1 MPKRTNTK
9 RADGRFS
16 VQVYLGKDE
25 TGHRR
30 YKTVYGHTQKE
41 ADAAADVYRAK
52 IRKGIDTARESD
64 TFAQWRDRWFA
75 VKLLD
80 IGASQASTYR
90 SYFRHL
96 APIDGIPLRDIQPHH
111 VQTIIADLAAW
122 NPHTGKP
129 TAKKTL
135 TDIRNTARQIFAYAV
150 ENRVLEFNPI
160 DSVRVPKNAPQA
172 ARRSLTASEI
182 ELIRT
187 TPHKLQTASM
197 IMLYAGLRRSETIAL
212 LWSDVDLVNG
222 TISVTKAANLKDQQN
237 PIKTTKTAAGTRI
250 VYIPDVLIDY
260 LAMVKRDN
268 MLVCPTSHGRMYTA
282 SAWKSAWRGY
292 LLTLDLA
299 SGKHPQ
305 KRSRY
310 DPMQKG
316 ILIDNI
322 TPHMLR
328 HTACTMQI
336 EAGLDPSTVQHQLGH
351 SDIRTTLAVYTHV
364 SDQHRQN
371 QIEKLN
377 SYINNTP
384 ENACDSK
391 NMQVTCK
398 SADA

>member
-1 MPKRTNTK
+1 MPKKSNAR
-9 RADGRFS
+9 RADGRFACS
-16 VQVYLGKDE
+16 VYVGRGEDGK
-25 TGHRR
+25 RKYR
-30 YKTVYGHTQKE
+30 QFYGRTQKE
-41 ADAAADVYRAK
+41 AMLSADEFRAK
-52 IRKGIDTARESD
+52 LRKGMDVTRDRD
-64 TFAQWRDRWFA
+64 TFAVWRDRWFA

-90 SYFRHL
+90 SYFQHL
-96 APIDGIPLRDIQPHH
+96 APIDDMPLRDVQPHH

-160 DSVRVPKNAPQA
+160 DSVRIPKTAPQA
-172 ARRSLTASEI
+172 ARRSLTAQEI

-222 TISVTKAANLKDQQN
+222 TISVTKAANLKDPQN
-237 PIKTTKTAAGTRI
+237 PIKTTKTAAGNRI
-250 VYIPDVLIDY
+250 VYIPDVLIEY
-260 LAMVKRDN
+260 LATVKRDN
-268 MLVCPTSHGRMYTA
+268 MLVCPTSHGRMYTD

-310 DPMQKG
+310 DPRQKG
-316 ILIDNI
+316 IIIDNI

-351 SDIRTTLAVYTHV
+351 SDIRTTLEVYTHV

-377 SYINNTP
+377 SYINGTP
-384 ENACDSK
+384 ETALDSK
-391 NMQVTCK
+391 NMQVKCK
-398 SADA
+398 SADL

>member
-1 MPKRTNTK
+1 MPKKTNAK
-9 RADGRFS
+9 RSDGRYS

-25 TGHRR
+25 SGRRR
-30 YKTVYGHTQKE
+30 YKTVYGHTQRE

-80 IGASQASTYR
+80 IGASQASAYR
-90 SYFRHL
+90 SYFQHL
-96 APIDGIPLRDIQPHH
+96 APIDGMPLRDVQPHH
-111 VQTIIADLAAW
+111 VQTIIADLAAM
-122 NPHTGKP
+122 NPTTGKP
-129 TAKKTL
+129 AAKKTL

-150 ENRVLEFNPI
+150 ENRVIEYNPI
-160 DSVRVPKNAPQA
+160 DSVRIPKNAPQDV
-172 ARRSLTASEI
+172 RRSLTASEI

-187 TPHKLQTASM
+187 TPHKLQTAAM

-212 LWSDVDLVNG
+212 LWSDIDLASG
-222 TISVTKAANLKDQQN
+222 TISVTKAADLKNSEN
-237 PIKTTKTAAGTRI
+237 PIKTTKTAAGNRI
-250 VYIPDVLIDY
+250 VYIPDILIDY
-260 LAMVKRDN
+260 LATVKRDN

-282 SAWKSAWRGY
+282 SAWKAAWRGY
-292 LLTLDLA
+292 LLALDIA

-305 KRSRY
+305 KRSKY
-310 DPMQKG
+310 DPIHKG
-316 ILIDNI
+316 IIIDNI

-351 SDIRTTLAVYTHV
+351 SDVRTTLSVYTHV

-377 SYINNTP
+377 SYIINTSKTP
-384 ENACDSK
+384 CQEK
-391 NMQVTCK
+391 NMQVKCK